1 MADIADADPVVVD
14 SRPAMARRADK
25 VSEVVARA
33 IVHDI
38 VSRGLEPGATLP
50 SEAVMLARFQVG
62 RASLREA
69 LRILEVHGLIT
80 IKPGPGGGPFST
92 ASGTAART
100 WRTRSSRS
108 AATRSASSARRFEH
122 TAAATANAL
131 IAGVSSVPERR
142 PGGLHS
148 DKRQLRPDC
157 DALLPARWRD
167 VS

>member
-100 WRTRSSRS
+100 RS
-108 AATRSASSARRFEH
+108 
-122 TAAATANAL
+122 
-131 IAGVSSVPERR
+131 GRR